1 VIQTWNS
8 KSAKD
13 ISLLTIITFTSGI
26 FMWLVYGIIIDAKP
40 VILANSV
47 TLLLQMMILYLKLRY

>member
-1 VIQTWNS
+1 
-8 KSAKD
+8 
-13 ISLLTIITFTSGI
+13 
-26 FMWLVYGIIIDAKP
+26 MWLVYGIIIDAKP